1 MTIPME
7 KTGYTEAEQQV
18 IRTAAARILEH
29 PSFRASERSS
39 RLFKF
44 LLESTLRR
52 DLDGLKERQIGHEVF
67 GREITYDTAV
77 DPIVRNAASETRK
90 RLRQYD
96 AEIGASQPV
105 RVLLPSGTY
114 VLEFRF
120 HSESEQQEQ
129 PAASIADPAVQEAAS
144 ATMPSST
151 APGSRPND
159 ERLSWRLRTA
169 YGVIAALVACCLILS
184 IALFRRPGVTQG
196 TKAVTPDYLWAPM
209 LYSGKEVFI
218 SLGHAGQP
226 PQSNSALNLASGL
239 QPITVADLKAY
250 TNISGFLQLHDQ
262 PFQMRTDTDTTL
274 LDLRSRPV
282 VLIGNH
288 NNEWAVRLTQ
298 NVRFRFDFDDAH
310 AGSPDRVFSI
320 IDTQNPEQ
328 KIWQTPIY
336 KIASA
341 GFDYAVVGRFYDP
354 VTDGVIMYIAGA
366 GPGGTEAASE
376 FITQDRFLRMLPEKL
391 SNPRTN
397 FEAVLRTPVI
407 AGLPGSPEMIAS
419 DIH

>member
-1 MTIPME
+1 MG
-7 KTGYTEAEQQV
+7 KNGYTEAEQQV

-52 DLDGLKERQIGHEVF
+52 DMDGLKERQIGHEVF

-96 AEIGASQPV
+96 AEVGASQPV
-105 RVLLPSGTY
+105 RVLLAPGTY

-129 PAASIADPAVQEAAS
+129 PAAGIADPAIQEPAS
-144 ATMPSST
+144 RTIPSSS
-151 APGSRPND
+151 APDTLNHQP
-159 ERLSWRLRTA
+159 LSWGLRTA
-169 YGVIAALVACCLILS
+169 YGVIAALVVCCLILS
-184 IALFRRPGVTQG
+184 IALFRHPGVTQG
-196 TKAVTPDYLWAPM
+196 TKAVAPDYLWAPM

-218 SLGHAGQP
+218 SLGHAGQL
-226 PQSNSALNLASGL
+226 QQANSSLNLASGL

-250 TNISGFLQLHDQ
+250 TNISGFLQLHGQ
-262 PFQMRTDTDTTL
+262 PFQMRTDTETTL

-298 NVRFRFDFDDAH
+298 NVRFHFDFDDAH
-310 AGSPDRVFSI
+310 AGNPDRVFSI
-320 IDTQNPEQ
+320 IDSQNPDQ
-328 KIWQTPIY
+328 KAWQTPIY
-336 KIASA
+336 KTASA

-391 SNPRTN
+391 SNPRTK

-407 AGLPGSPEMIAS
+407 AGVPGSPEMIAS

>member
-1 MTIPME
+1 MV

-18 IRTAAARILEH
+18 IRSAAARILEH

-96 AEIGASQPV
+96 AEVGASQPV
-105 RVLLPSGTY
+105 RVLLPPGTY

-129 PAASIADPAVQEAAS
+129 PAPAVAELPPHEPVSATLAS
-144 ATMPSST
+144 ASASDTLGHEP
-151 APGSRPND
+151 P
-159 ERLSWRLRTA
+159 SWRLRTA
-169 YGVIAALVACCLILS
+169 YGVIAVLAVCCLILL
-184 IALFRRPGVTQG
+184 IALFRQPGITEG

-209 LYSGKEVFI
+209 LHSGKEVFI
-218 SLGHAGQP
+218 SLGHAGQQP
-226 PQSNSALNLASGL
+226 EPNSALSPASGL

-250 TNISGFLQLHDQ
+250 TNISGFLQLHGQ
-262 PFQMRTDTDTTL
+262 AFQMRTDTETTL

-298 NVRFRFDFDDAH
+298 NVRFHFDFDDAH

-320 IDTQNPEQ
+320 IDSQNPDQ

-336 KIASA
+336 KSASA

-376 FITQDRFLRMLPEKL
+376 FITQDRFLRTLPEKL

-407 AGLPGSPEMIAS
+407 VGVPGSPEMIAS